1 VEEEEEGFRGP
12 ILGRSEKES
21 LAAVRCDSCNFSFLS
36 LRSQST
42 EYLLLIFYHFSC
54 GSAGR
59 TVLWISAEV
68 LGSYV
73 DDIRIHLPAFHLKST
88 CAGCLPDAISLGALL
103 ALISENTMTT
113 TPP

>member
-1 VEEEEEGFRGP
+1 MVAGWWREEKRP
-12 ILGRSEKES
+12 KVPRN
-21 LAAVRCDSCNFSFLS
+21 RFL

-59 TVLWISAEV
+59 TVLWISAKV

-88 CAGCLPDAISLGALL
+88 CAGGSPDAISLGALL